1 MDFPGTQTDSTP
13 AGASNPEPA
22 AGAAALDEAQRGH
35 IRDAIIER
43 IRTCYDPEIPI
54 NIYDLGLIY
63 EVRVEPNG
71 FAYVQMTLTSPACP
85 SVYQLPGEVEDKT
98 RGVAGVADCRVELVW
113 QPPWT
118 KEMMSEAA
126 RLQLGLD

>member
-1 MDFPGTQTDSTP
+1 MKIPGLHSQ
-13 AGASNPEPA
+13 AAAEPA
-22 AGAAALDEAQRGH
+22 PAESAGAAPQALSEDRRGEIREAVIAQ
-35 IRDAIIER
+35 

-98 RGVAGVADCRVELVW
+98 RGVAGVTDCRVELVW

>member
-1 MDFPGTQTDSTP
+1 MMENANKAELTP
-13 AGASNPEPA
+13 PA
-22 AGAAALDEAQRGH
+22 PQPDAPGAALLDEEGCRRM
-35 IRDAIIER
+35 RDEIINR
-43 IRTCYDPEIPI
+43 IRTCYDPEIPV

-63 EVRVEPNG
+63 EIKVEPNG
-71 FAYVQMTLTSPACP
+71 FAAVQMTLTSPACP

-98 RGVAGVADCRVELVW
+98 RGVPGVNDCRVELVW

-118 KEMMSEAA
+118 KDMMSEAA